1 MSSAAERARQKAEAR
16 RQRILSKSADR
27 LGVVTGIVAP
37 SILKGD
43 GGGGENSNA
52 VSSSSSFS
60 LTSTTILTNEA
71 AATIITPEPDAS
83 TLSTNTTNT
92 TTMRVNTNEEDRDDT
107 NHQISPRS
115 DCDASSV
122 VSSTSGVVTAIT
134 AATDNNTSSSA
145 DVENESSRGARRMAA
160 MRKRRYQSKTKVV
173 EEEEENVVIL
183 EAKVTK
189 VAGGSDAQV
198 DAKANANT
206 HGEDSTTAV
215 INQTESKGSINFD
228 EEQSLVE
235 PTLTNNEDAAGVS
248 SKQKKHQPSVI
259 TTTDS
264 LKSSSTHNVIP
275 TIDEKKD
282 EIHDTN
288 TNNNNDDEEHHHN
301 PKKYMGVARIRR
313 QKVKEQRSQRLQAIS
328 DADILSGSSP
338 SRSSNAGIDLVRELS
353 AEVATMEITA
363 SMVRKGGMVA
373 VLDDTTIGKWASAR
387 GLFNS
392 KKRSWKWYS
401 VMLPPMTLVPR
412 LTTLMLLFLA
422 GLDLGTQPYRPS
434 SSVSYYFGY
443 GVDRDF
449 TSAAVMGSSL
459 IGHVEHSLTKPWE
472 YGMGGKVA
480 YTVGITTTS
489 PPTALPTSFLAAS
502 DDEYD
507 GSTFFMECGSSDEFG
522 TNGAECVGDY
532 ATTNT
537 GSKEKNK
544 NKSAVKKKNNKNNI
558 KLQLMEDEFDS
569 THTRPRGVVNHHNHQ
584 DVAAASEFD
593 DVDLTAPSNYNNI
606 DPLFQ
611 IDLDALLHNAHLPL
625 PIDYAAKFAIGFH
638 RTWVHY
644 LWKLPTSLVKTIF
657 GIPMKLLSGWI
668 ANPPWILGVVLLIR
682 FVTKVLVGSTSSS
695 GKSFSLDS
703 EHNEDAKGSSSGGGG
718 GGGGGGNLDV
728 MEKIIGAAK
737 NYASSSFPRTSL
749 VFGTLMQVM
758 KVDMY
763 VLLCGMLIGLV
774 MSSMD
779 EKMIGGGSG
788 GEERVGGGRSGM
800 VLGDGEL

>member
-160 MRKRRYQSKTKVV
+160 RRKRRYQSKTKVV

-544 NKSAVKKKNNKNNI
+544 NKSAVKKKNNKSNI

-657 GIPMKLLSGWI
+657 GIPMNLLSGWI

-682 FVTKVLVGSTSSS
+682 FVTKVLVGTSS
-695 GKSFSLDS
+695 GKSFSLGS
-703 EHNEDAKGSSSGGGG
+703 ENNEDATGSSSGLGGG
-718 GGGGGGNLDV
+718 SGGGNLDV
-728 MEKIIGAAK
+728 MEKIMGAAK

-779 EKMIGGGSG
+779 EKMIGGGNNG
-788 GEERVGGGRSGM
+788 DAVVGGGRSGI
-800 VLGDGEL
+800 VLGGGEL